1 MAMLTRG
8 DSPIF
13 QSKKPQKY
21 SIHIIIMSLS
31 KQHFSR
37 LTPIVLPSRFPAG
50 HISAESASGRS
61 APGLARF
68 QTGKSPVRSASCL
81 GKYAIYRCI
90 YKYIYIIY
98 IHRKTY
104 IHICAYSM
112 DPYIYN
118 YTYTVTTFKY
128 T

>member
-21 SIHIIIMSLS
+21 SIHIIMSLS

-37 LTPIVLPSRFPAG
+37 LTPIFLPSRFPAG

-90 YKYIYIIY
+90 YQYIYIYIY
-98 IHRKTY
+98 TKTY

-112 DPYIYN
+112 DPYIYI
-118 YTYTVTTFKY
+118 YVYLLIHMEE
-128 T
+128 